1 MLGLDHVVHAVPDL
15 DAAAER
21 YGEEYGLDSAA
32 GGRHADW
39 GTENRIVPLGAEYI
53 ELISVA
59 DPERAGES
67 AFGRSVLDAIERGG
81 SLLTICAA
89 TDELGAVVRRLDLRI
104 TVGSRE
110 RPDGTTVRW
119 RSAALEDERRE
130 PWMPF
135 FIQWDVP
142 PELHPGKTR
151 VGHRARPNGIAWV
164 EVSGDEGRLREW
176 LGGAEMPIRFV
187 PGPPGLRVVGIAT
200 PDGDLIVS

>member
-15 DAAAER
+15 AAAAER
-21 YGEEYGLDSAA
+21 YREEYGLDSAA

-59 DPERAGES
+59 DVERAGES

-89 TDELGAVVRRLDLRI
+89 ADDLGAVARRLELGI

-135 FIQWDVP
+135 FIEWDIQP
-142 PELHPGKTR
+142 GQHPGRTW
-151 VGHRARPNGIAWV
+151 VGHRVPVDGIAWV
-164 EVSGDEGRLREW
+164 EVSGEEDRLREW
-176 LGGAEMPIRFV
+176 LGGEELPIRFV